1 MPIARNGKIISTF
14 SITIKVIGE
23 RLSWSKIEYL
33 PLSVSYVSRRTLFKH
48 ISTTT
53 KEALV
58 LFSLKTKC
66 FWIKRWIEKS
76 RVLFWFSCFFFFFL
90 IVPAVSFVRSYG
102 CLLYFA
108 TQIASGMKHLEG
120 KGIVHRD
127 LAARNCLVG
136 KSYSLKISDH
146 ALYCSHYDPDY
157 YVSDTKSRLPIR
169 WMSWESLLLVSTT
182 SRIFIYLLIEGDRV
196 RVTITKKYQRQ
207 MNLC

>member
-1 MPIARNGKIISTF
+1 M
-14 SITIKVIGE
+14 
-23 RLSWSKIEYL
+23 
-33 PLSVSYVSRRTLFKH
+33 
-48 ISTTT
+48 
-53 KEALV
+53 V
-58 LFSLKTKC
+58 LFLLKTKC
-66 FWIKRWIEKS
+66 FWIKHRIWKVT
-76 RVLFWFSCFFFFFL
+76 RPFLVFLFFFL
-90 IVPAVSFVRSYG
+90 IVSTVSFARSYG

-169 WMSWESLLLVSTT
+169 WMSWESLLLVSTM
-182 SRIFIYLLIEGDRV
+182 SRIFFYLLIEGRRV
-196 RVTITKKYQRQ
+196 GWQLRKNIKEKWT
-207 MNLC
+207 